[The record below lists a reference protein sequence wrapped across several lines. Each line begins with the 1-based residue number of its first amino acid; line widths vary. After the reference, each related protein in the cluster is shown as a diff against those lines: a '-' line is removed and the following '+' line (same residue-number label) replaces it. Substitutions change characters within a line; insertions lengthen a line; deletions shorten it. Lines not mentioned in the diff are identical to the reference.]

1 MLYIISVYYV
11 NRKVGIMAKVKLT
24 DIQHEHKQTTAIL
37 VAVMCQKDSE
47 AQVTRSLGEL
57 QRLAETADIEVVDKV
72 FQRRTKVD
80 KTTYIGTGFL
90 QELKER
96 VSQQG
101 IDVLIFDDELSPSQI
116 AHIEKNYGLSVIDR
130 TELILTIFYKH
141 AQTAE
146 ARLEIRLAEL
156 YYEKPR
162 LRNSKSGLDRIG
174 GATGSSAGSALRGS
188 GETKLELDT
197 RIINN
202 EIMNIKRLLQDIE
215 RQKETQAKQR
225 ADIRKVCL
233 VGYTNAGKSTLFNT
247 LTGADVYVQ
256 DQLFATLSSTSRKLS
271 LFPGCDVVI
280 SDTVGFI
287 AKLPHQL
294 VASFTATLKEVKDAD
309 LLLHVV
315 DVADKDCDTYIT
327 EVNKVLATI
336 GAGDTPVL
344 LVFNKVDKC
353 EFELGLVTAKYP
365 GAITVSAVNQTNIDG
380 LLEAMK
386 TVLFVTK
393 AYNLRLP
400 PNQQKVYAEL
410 HDKVLIVDKQFDDEG
425 NMLLSI
431 VANEELEI
439 VKLFDTVGSCLGA
452 T

>member
-1 MLYIISVYYV
+1 
-11 NRKVGIMAKVKLT
+11 MAKAKII
-24 DIQHEHKQTTAIL
+24 DITNENKQTTAIL
-37 VAVMCQKDSE
+37 VAVMSQKDSE
-47 AQVTRSLGEL
+47 AQVTRSLAEL
-57 QRLAETADIEVVDKV
+57 QRLAETADIAVVDKV

-80 KTTYIGTGFL
+80 KTTYVGTGFL
-90 QELKER
+90 QELKSM
-96 VSQQG
+96 VSDRNV
-101 IDVLIFDDELSPSQI
+101 DVLIFDDELSPSQI
-116 AHIEKNYGLSVIDR
+116 AHIEKNYGLAVIDR
-130 TELILTIFYKH
+130 TELILTIFYMH

-174 GATGSSAGSALRGS
+174 GAAGSSAGMAMRGS

-197 RIINN
+197 RVINN
-202 EIMNIKRLLQDIE
+202 EIMYIKRMLQDIE

-225 ADIRKVCL
+225 AESRKVCL

-256 DQLFATLSSTSRKLS
+256 DQLFATLSSTSRKLN

-315 DVADKDCDTYIT
+315 DVADKDLDLYIS

-344 LVFNKVDKC
+344 LVFNKIDKC
-353 EFELGLVTAKYP
+353 DYELGLVTGKYP
-365 GAITVSAVNQTNIDG
+365 GAIAVSAVNKTNIDA

-386 TVLFVTK
+386 TNLFVTK
-393 AYNLRLP
+393 PYSLRLP
-400 PNQQKVYAEL
+400 PSQQKVYAEL
-410 HDKVLIVDKQFDDEG
+410 HDKVQIIEKSFDDEG
-425 NMLLSI
+425 NMLLEI
-431 VANEELEI
+431 VANEEVMRGVRSEE
-439 VKLFDTVGSCLGA
+439 
-452 T
+452 

>member
-1 MLYIISVYYV
+1 MVFEWYV
-11 NRKVGIMAKVKLT
+11 KGKVGNMAKARLIDVT
-24 DIQHEHKQTTAIL
+24 HEQKQTTAVL
-37 VAVMCQKDSE
+37 VAVMCQRDSE

-57 QRLAETADIEVVDKV
+57 QRLAETADIAVVDKV
-72 FQRRTKVD
+72 FQRRSKID
-80 KTTYIGTGFL
+80 RTTYVGTGFL
-90 QELKER
+90 EELKALVAEHD
-96 VSQQG
+96 V
-101 IDVLIFDDELSPSQI
+101 DVLIFDDELSPSQI
-116 AHIEKNYGLSVIDR
+116 AHIEKNYGLAVIDR
-130 TELILTIFYKH
+130 TELILTIFYMH

-174 GATGSSAGSALRGS
+174 GATGSTAGTALRGS

-197 RIINN
+197 RVINN
-202 EIMNIKRLLQDIE
+202 EIMYIKRLLQDIE

-225 ADIRKVCL
+225 SETRKVCL

-247 LTGADVYVQ
+247 LTGAEVYVQ
-256 DQLFATLSSTSRKLS
+256 DQLFATLSSTSRRLN

-309 LLLHVV
+309 LLLQVI
-315 DVADKDCDTYIT
+315 DIADKDHDTYIA

-336 GAGDTPVL
+336 GVGDTPVIM
-344 LVFNKVDKC
+344 VFNKIDKADY
-353 EFELGLVTAKYP
+353 ELDLVTHKYNN
-365 GAITVSAVNQTNIDG
+365 AISVSATNQVNIDK
-380 LLEAMK
+380 LLDTIKEA
-386 TVLFVTK
+386 LFVTK
-393 AYNLRLP
+393 TYNLRLP
-400 PNQQKVYAEL
+400 PTKQKVFAEL
-410 HDKVLIVDKQFDDEG
+410 HDLVLITDKTFDESG

-431 VANEELEI
+431 VANVEYERLLGEY
-439 VKLFDTVGSCLGA
+439 VKTGE
-452 T
+452 